1 MFEFYYVCNVDQ
13 ETTNYGLEQWIFMP
27 FQDQFD
33 VSVGLESLGKTDHKL
48 G

>member
-1 MFEFYYVCNVDQ
+1 VDQ
-13 ETTNYGLEQWIFMP
+13 GTTNYGLEQWIFMP